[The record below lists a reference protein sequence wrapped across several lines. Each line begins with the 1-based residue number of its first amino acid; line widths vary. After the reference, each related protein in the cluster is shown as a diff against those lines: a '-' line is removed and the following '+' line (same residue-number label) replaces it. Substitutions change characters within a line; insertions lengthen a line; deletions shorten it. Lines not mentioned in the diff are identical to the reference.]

1 MQSII
6 NFHQDFNRFVEDSCC
21 ILPGMQLP
29 ISPLQYVLREKL
41 VNQDGLWLEF
51 GVGSGHTLNLIC
63 EYRLQGTV
71 YGFDSFEGLPSDW
84 RPEFPK
90 GAFKQPSLPQVKSNA
105 TLIKGL
111 FEDTIPQFIAAQTQ
125 QYISLLHI
133 DCDLYSSTKTVF
145 SYLGARLTKGSIIV
159 FDELIGY
166 PGFEEHELKAFYEFA
181 LASEKKF
188 QWIGINGTKE
198 TKELLKYA
206 QYGPMGELWF
216 LQSVPIKQ
224 RVAVRVLS

>member
-1 MQSII
+1 
-6 NFHQDFNRFVEDSCC
+6 
-21 ILPGMQLP
+21 MQLP

-71 YGFDSFEGLPSDW
+71 YGFDSFEGLPFDW

-90 GAFKQPSLPQVKSNA
+90 GAFKQLKLPQVKSNA
-105 TLIKGL
+105 TLIIGI
-111 FEDTIPQFIAAQTQ
+111 FEDTIPQFIAAKNQK
-125 QYISLLHI
+125 YISLLHI

-145 SYLGARLTKGSIIV
+145 DYFGARLTKGSIIV

-166 PGFEEHELKAFYEFA
+166 SGFEQHELKAFYEFA

-188 QWIGINGTKE
+188 QWLGINGTKD
-198 TKELLKYA
+198 TKELLKDA
-206 QYGPMGELWF
+206 QYGSMGERWF
-216 LQSVPIKQ
+216 PQSVPLKE

>member
-1 MQSII
+1 MQNII

-21 ILPGMQLP
+21 ILPQMQLP

-71 YGFDSFEGLPSDW
+71 YGFDSFEGLPLDW
-84 RPEFPK
+84 RTEFPK
-90 GAFKQPSLPQVKSNA
+90 GAFKQPELPRVKSNA
-105 TLIKGL
+105 ALIKGL
-111 FEDTIPQFIAAQTQ
+111 FEDTIPQFIAAQCNS
-125 QYISLLHI
+125 YISLLHI
-133 DCDLYSSTKTVF
+133 DCDLYSSTKTIF
-145 SYLGARLTKGSIIV
+145 SYLGEKLIEGSIIV

-166 PGFEEHELKAFYEFA
+166 PGFESHELKAFYEFA
-181 LASEKKF
+181 LASKKKF
-188 QWIGINGTKE
+188 QWIGINGTQE
-198 TKELLKYA
+198 TQELFEYA
-206 QYGPMGELWF
+206 QYGSMGEPWF
-216 LQSVPIKQ
+216 TQNVPLKE